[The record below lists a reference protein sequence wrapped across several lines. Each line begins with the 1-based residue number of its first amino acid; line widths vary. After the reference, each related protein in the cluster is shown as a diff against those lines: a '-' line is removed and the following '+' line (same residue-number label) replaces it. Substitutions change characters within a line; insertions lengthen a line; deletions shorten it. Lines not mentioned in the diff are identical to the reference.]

1 MKELS
6 SVTTS
11 IKNGDEFPQI
21 FQQISSSQN
30 GGICFRAGR
39 TLYLY
44 QIVLSNLLHEKEL
57 QKTQKKL
64 IIWISYFHKKIWSP
78 EMFKDHK
85 LPEISEDIISYV
97 FDNFRGGQPVIICL
111 FFYFWSHR
119 SRRCLCELVI
129 ATHFL
134 TYLWRL
140 VWYKDSSSPASTGRK
155 VDVLWGTEIHLQ
167 AIQMSKGALPW
178 HNTIASKLSRCL
190 PILWD

>member
-64 IIWISYFHKKIWSP
+64 II
-78 EMFKDHK
+78 
-85 LPEISEDIISYV
+85 
-97 FDNFRGGQPVIICL
+97 
-111 FFYFWSHR
+111 
-119 SRRCLCELVI
+119 
-129 ATHFL
+129 
-134 TYLWRL
+134 
-140 VWYKDSSSPASTGRK
+140 
-155 VDVLWGTEIHLQ
+155 
-167 AIQMSKGALPW
+167 
-178 HNTIASKLSRCL
+178 
-190 PILWD
+190 